1 MDAPSVLVAPGQGAL
16 QDSAVCRKR
25 RYYRH
30 LVSPLAYVRV
40 DHANGGIIRDLNESG
55 LGVQAVAPLHA
66 DQVVHLRFDLL
77 RPRVRIETT
86 GQVMWAD
93 RSGQAGIRF
102 LDLPPAAR
110 RDLKEWLF
118 VTLLTAAS
126 EHSVSRAPI
135 FKNREDEDEFDGL
148 IVSAPPMPAIRLA
161 PADVPVRSI
170 TAQLTLIDEPE
181 ETAEMP
187 VRLPWWPGDISP
199 TFLARFVDG
208 LIIVSA
214 VLLFSIVFVAT
225 TGTFPSW
232 AAAFAITLGSAVMFS
247 YIYRYMFTTFSQTT
261 LGWRLAKL
269 AAEDLHWVRKV
280 EEDTPRFR

>member
-1 MDAPSVLVAPGQGAL
+1 MEAPSVLVAPGQGTH
-16 QDSAVCRKR
+16 QDSSPRIRRK
-25 RYYRH
+25 YYRH

-40 DHANGGIIRDLNESG
+40 DHANGGIIRDLNETG
-55 LGVQAVAPLHA
+55 LGVQAVAPLHI

-102 LDLPPAAR
+102 LDLAPAMKC
-110 RDLKEWLF
+110 DLKEWLF

-126 EHSVSRAPI
+126 ELNVSRAPI
-135 FKNREDEDEFDGL
+135 FKNREDNDEFDGL
-148 IVSAPPMPAIRLA
+148 IVSAPPTPSIRLA
-161 PADVPVRSI
+161 PPEAPVRSI

-181 ETAEMP
+181 ETPEMP
-187 VRLPWWPGDISP
+187 VRLSWWPGDISP
-199 TFLARFVDG
+199 TTLARFVDA
-208 LIIVSA
+208 LIIISA
-214 VLLFSIVFVAT
+214 VLLFAIVFVAT

-232 AAAFAITLGSAVMFS
+232 MASFAITVAVAATFG
-247 YIYRYMFTTFSQTT
+247 YLYWYLFTTFSQST
-261 LGWRLAKL
+261 LGRQLAQL
-269 AAEDLHWVRKV
+269 AAEDLHWVRKP